1 MGEYMREFFGDL
13 LFILLIVVVV
23 LAVIRFRDTFIR
35 LLSRNKVVVPANFPE
50 TQVVITPEPLRRTI
64 LLGALLF
71 VPQGTKAVV
80 ALHPTGNPVS
90 FQEGEHVI
98 HFHTI
103 YALVQYVDMR
113 RRANTFSV
121 EMASS
126 RDGFLISLR
135 GKISWKVKNEIAV
148 AAIRDPF
155 TEILI
160 GVENAVRSTTIDYDH
175 DQLVTTPGNQPV
187 SDSELIEK
195 ISRKLN
201 NTKLFELID
210 LQAIV
215 LDSRIGD
222 PQRTEIAKETVLQKI
237 NTRLKREKLGKRIEL
252 AEMETAVAVLEGQI
266 EQERARVENETRLQ
280 KAEITV
286 REEAILRPVR
296 EEAVVLEHRRD
307 RPRLEL
313 EREKVYV
320 QARTAALE
328 PITKIF
334 AHLIGDPVSNG
345 MSNNGSIDRLNRV
358 LEFIVGSL
366 WHDPSILTATHS
378 HGLPPPKNA
387 KEELFSQLNET
398 SSLEGFLGQN
408 LLELPDGRW
417 NLRILIKDNRLE
429 FLYNLANYRPKIIG
443 IYMVNS
449 KDFVYTKIDPT
460 PYASLKLPQVIRKL
474 LEKYDPD

>member
-1 MGEYMREFFGDL
+1 
-13 LFILLIVVVV
+13 
-23 LAVIRFRDTFIR
+23 
-35 LLSRNKVVVPANFPE
+35 
-50 TQVVITPEPLRRTI
+50 
-64 LLGALLF
+64 
-71 VPQGTKAVV
+71 
-80 ALHPTGNPVS
+80 
-90 FQEGEHVI
+90 
-98 HFHTI
+98 
-103 YALVQYVDMR
+103 
-113 RRANTFSV
+113 
-121 EMASS
+121 
-126 RDGFLISLR
+126 
-135 GKISWKVKNEIAV
+135 
-148 AAIRDPF
+148 
-155 TEILI
+155 
-160 GVENAVRSTTIDYDH
+160 
-175 DQLVTTPGNQPV
+175 
-187 SDSELIEK
+187 
-195 ISRKLN
+195 
-201 NTKLFELID
+201 
-210 LQAIV
+210 
-215 LDSRIGD
+215 
-222 PQRTEIAKETVLQKI
+222 
-237 NTRLKREKLGKRIEL
+237 
-252 AEMETAVAVLEGQI
+252 METAVAVLEGQI

-296 EEAVVLEHRRD
+296 EEAVVLEHRRN